1 MSSTSAQTL
10 TSQFNYNRSDILASG
25 KTKTL
30 SNFNYNN
37 SDILASG
44 NTQLAANLSFAAP
57 NAQLFGSSSN
67 TPTYPDSVFDDHD
80 CIGSGSFGLVYQNTT
95 NLHCETEPDIERKKF
110 FGHNNIGKIMHESSA
125 FEEHTKYSLLEGIDE
140 NQEYSLTDSFFC
152 KPKLFPGQTLFSP
165 VSYTKCNRV
174 VSNPSVILYS
184 YGGITLEEHLGQIL
198 RESLGE
204 QDSYHR
210 KILNV
215 LRNLSNILEGL
226 IKYHG
231 KGFYHTDIKS
241 DNLVVNKEDKI
252 RLIDFGLCHN
262 LDYQTPNYFQSMYDS
277 FVSSHIPIFSF
288 FLSINPERIGDA
300 KINSFVNAYMAH
312 PKITHKLTP
321 FFSLCGKWNMKQM
334 QTELKRFRD
343 SFKNKQGHSYIKQLK
358 LLLNGF
364 DMWGFAFLLLNISYG
379 PIHKDFKKVLVAFIK
394 ENKLFAFNPLFTPNP
409 TDLLEKYKKEL
420 IPMLGIVY
428 GMVYEEITRK
438 AFSGGGKKSKINK
451 IKMKTKKK
459 YINKTNSKSKY
470 KNKSY
475 KISKISKI
483 NKNKLSRKLMNKYG
497 GDPTEDELKELKAK
511 LQKIL
516 NETEVEDL
524 PSYKDFTHMKTK
536 SLHMERDVNQTNI
549 HTGPQSAPL

>member
-1 MSSTSAQTL
+1 MASTSTQTL
-10 TSQFNYNRSDILASG
+10 HSSFNYNQPGIVAS
-25 KTKTL
+25 
-30 SNFNYNN
+30 
-37 SDILASG
+37 A
-44 NTQLAANLSFAAP
+44 NTQSGENPNFAALD
-57 NAQLFGSSSN
+57 AQFFGSEPPQLNYPNFFPN
-67 TPTYPDSVFDDHD
+67 TPTYPDSVFDDYD
-80 CIGSGSFGLVYQNTT
+80 CIGSGGFGVVYKNTT

-110 FGHNNIGKIMHESSA
+110 FGHNNIGKIMPESSA
-125 FEEHTKYSLLEGIDE
+125 VEEHTKYTLLKEIDKD
-140 NQEYSLTDSFFC
+140 QEYSITDSFLC
-152 KPKLFPGQTLFSP
+152 KPKLFPGQTLFLP
-165 VSYTKCNRV
+165 RSYTKCNRV

-184 YGGITLEEHLGQIL
+184 YGGITLEEHLGQL
-198 RESLGE
+198 LSESLRE

-226 IKYHG
+226 IKYHE
-231 KGFYHTDIKS
+231 KGFYHTDIKP

-262 LDYQTPNYFQSMYDS
+262 LDYQTPNYFQSMYAS
-277 FVSSHIPIFSF
+277 AVSPHIPIFSF

-300 KINSFVNAYMAH
+300 KIDSFVKDYMKRH
-312 PKITHKLTP
+312 SITSTLTP
-321 FFSLCGKWNMKQM
+321 FLSRCGKWNMEQM
-334 QTELKRFRD
+334 QTDLKQFRD
-343 SFKNKQGHSYIKQLK
+343 SFKSKQGDSYVEQLK

-364 DMWGFAFLLLNISYG
+364 DMWGFAFLLLDISYG

-394 ENKLFAFNPLFTPNP
+394 ENELFAFNPSITPNP
-409 TDLLEKYKKEL
+409 TVLLEKYKRGL
-420 IPMLGIVY
+420 IPMLGMVY
-428 GMVYEEITRK
+428 GMVYEEITSQ
-438 AFSGGGKKSKINK
+438 FTLGGGKKSKINK

-497 GDPTEDELKELKAK
+497 GDPTEYELKELKAK

-516 NETEVEDL
+516 NETESEDL

-536 SLHMERDVNQTNI
+536 SLHIGQDVNRNPTPN
-549 HTGPQSAPL
+549 GSQSVRM